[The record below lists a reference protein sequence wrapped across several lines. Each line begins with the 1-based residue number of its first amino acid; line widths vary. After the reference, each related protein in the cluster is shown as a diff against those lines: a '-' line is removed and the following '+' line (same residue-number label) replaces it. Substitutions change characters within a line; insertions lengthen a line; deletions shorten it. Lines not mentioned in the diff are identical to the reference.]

1 MAMQVA
7 SEEIK
12 KRGITVSDI
21 EEFNAKRI
29 VEFDIT
35 SEKPVFLQPP
45 LNSRLP
51 KLHHNNPHLNRSQ
64 QFGFRLVSSF
74 IKKNN

>member
-1 MAMQVA
+1 MAIQVA

-12 KRGITVSDI
+12 KRGITVSDC

-35 SEKPVFLQPP
+35 SEKPAFFADTP
-45 LNSRLP
+45 
-51 KLHHNNPHLNRSQ
+51 
-64 QFGFRLVSSF
+64 
-74 IKKNN
+74 